1 MSVAILLQ
9 QILIIFLEI
18 GTGIVITKIGIMD
31 DKNSKFLS
39 NLVMA
44 VTLPCTLLPAPASM
58 AAARPWPGCSKAMWC
73 WKSSTS
79 SASACACS

>member
-31 DKNSKFLS
+31 DKTVSFCPTWL
-39 NLVMA
+39 
-44 VTLPCTLLPAPASM
+44 
-58 AAARPWPGCSKAMWC
+58 
-73 WKSSTS
+73 
-79 SASACACS
+79 